1 MKAVKR
7 PSRGVTL
14 IELLVV
20 VTILGLLAVVA
31 VPSFKRFI
39 DVQRLR
45 SVNAALITDI
55 QFVRSEA
62 ASRNVKVILKFDR
75 SGGSMTCYSVFT
87 ATGDHTAC
95 DCNRAPGSVCSNPA
109 LREIRTVQIPRDT
122 SITLAVPTA
131 QLPFMLRFD
140 PATGRVEYLTADSAV
155 PPDAPFVIEV
165 INPSIGGFQTRI
177 EPTGRPSTC
186 SPSGQIS
193 GVPTCS

>member
-1 MKAVKR
+1 MKTVKR

-55 QFVRSEA
+55 QFARSEA
-62 ASRNVKVILKFDR
+62 ASRNVNVALRFDR
-75 SGGSMTCYSVFT
+75 PIGMSCYVLL
-87 ATGDHTAC
+87 TGDVQFC
-95 DCNRAPGSVCSNPA
+95 DCSRQPGVNVCSGTGQ
-109 LREIRTVQIPRDT
+109 REIRTVQVPGDT
-122 SITLAVPTA
+122 TIALGVPNL
-131 QLPFMLRFD
+131 QDSRVQFD
-140 PATGRVEYLTADSAV
+140 PATGRIATAPLDTFTPASR
-155 PPDAPFVIEV
+155 PFRIEV
-165 INPSIGGFQTRI
+165 SNPSVGGFVTSI

-193 GVPTCS
+193 GVPACS